1 MTDSRTQKLKDAIP
15 EAPENGESTPGQKA
29 LVKRPDPA
37 GDLLTSMEDEFRK
50 CLPDVLPWDMFAR
63 VALTGF
69 RKTPK
74 LVECTRQSLL
84 GALMECARLGLAPCT
99 EEASLVPFNNR
110 NKQTKECQLI
120 VGYQGYVQLM
130 YRSGQVEQVVVE
142 LVHEADEWEYSLGD
156 GGRFWHRPK
165 ITASRADR
173 GAPIFA
179 YSFATLAGG
188 GRTRVATVNLEEA
201 QDLQRKY
208 GVKQDSAWR
217 TNFEGMWLKTPVR
230 RIQKFAP
237 KSAELRR
244 AYAVDGATFDL
255 GGITAEPNDD
265 GVLDGEVVAETTETA
280 QPEPDQQPDPNAWD
294 DVEVAQPPDGGA

>member
-1 MTDSRTQKLKDAIP
+1 MSRTEKLKDAIP
-15 EAPENGESTPGQKA
+15 EAPEPTEQTPGQKVA
-29 LVKRPDPA
+29 LRKPDPA

-69 RKTPK
+69 RKTPE

-84 GALMECARLGLAPCT
+84 GALMETARLGLAPCT

-110 NKQTKECQLI
+110 QKGTKECQLI

-142 LVHEADEWEYSLGD
+142 LVYESDEWEYTLGD
-156 GGRFWHRPK
+156 GGRFWHKPK
-165 ITASRADR
+165 ITATRADR
-173 GAPIFA
+173 GSPIFA
-179 YSFATLAGG
+179 YSFATLTGG

-201 QDLQRKY
+201 RELQRKY
-208 GVKQDSAWR
+208 GVKATSAWK

-255 GGITAEPNDD
+255 GGITSTPNDD
-265 GVLDGEVVAETTETA
+265 GVLDGEVVAETTEPE
-280 QPEPDQQPDPNAWD
+280 QPADPAQQPDPQAWD
-294 DVEVAQPPDGGA
+294 GVEVAQPPDGEQ